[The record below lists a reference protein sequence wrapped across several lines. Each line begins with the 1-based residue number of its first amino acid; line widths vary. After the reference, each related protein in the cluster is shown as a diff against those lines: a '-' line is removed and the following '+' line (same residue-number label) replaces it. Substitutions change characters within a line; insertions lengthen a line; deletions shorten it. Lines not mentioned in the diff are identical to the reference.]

1 MTMTPAICVLCG
13 QPLDDHAQVVHD
25 VSVDALDSTMRSMD
39 GFAVRRQQREAR
51 LAARGFKPVTDE
63 DRARGD
69 FGTGLRIMDEDE

>member
-1 MTMTPAICVLCG
+1 MTMTPAVCLLCG

-39 GFAVRRQQREAR
+39 GFA
-51 LAARGFKPVTDE
+51 PVTNS